1 MNEMKN
7 LEMLLRSWTPRRPSQ
22 KIEERLFRPTPAEPE
37 RAPSFRFAW
46 LAPSAAALVLVGLLI
61 FDRTPQG
68 LNVGT
73 VRYPIVAMVSSNL
86 SSPSSLI
93 ALPVSNVEHN
103 SIRVPE
109 QPTTAILINYSAPGT
124 NL

>member
-1 MNEMKN
+1 MKN
-7 LEMLLRSWTPRRPSQ
+7 LEMLLRSWTPRRPSR
-22 KIEERLFRPTPAEPE
+22 KIEERLFRPTPAEAE

-68 LNVGT
+68 LSGGT
-73 VRYPIVAMVSSNL
+73 VRHPIVAMVSSNF
-86 SSPSSLI
+86 SSPSNLI
-93 ALPVSNVEHN
+93 APVSNVEHN

-109 QPTTAILINYSAPGT
+109 PLTTAILINYYSAPGT